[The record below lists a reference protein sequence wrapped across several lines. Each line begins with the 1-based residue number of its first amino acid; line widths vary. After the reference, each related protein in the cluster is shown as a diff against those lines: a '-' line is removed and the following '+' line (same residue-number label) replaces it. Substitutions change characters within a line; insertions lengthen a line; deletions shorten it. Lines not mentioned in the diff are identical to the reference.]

1 MCSSF
6 LSTAGPFWG
15 LLPCS
20 SSFSWFYSACIV
32 SSSDRCPAHW
42 AVLKQKVATWSIKPE
57 MLVLPHFRALLQL
70 CSVHCDKNLRRYISE
85 NSSLGRRNNVHLQFA
100 RPTLNAYCSTK
111 CAFVNQIGLTGKLVK
126 FWELYGSVAAPMS
139 IDQPLVTATA
149 IIVIITCFILFGN
162 FYIHQTCKP
171 QSQVDNK
178 VTIVLNIIAL
188 AIKRCWMREINLTRK
203 ARTKLMPTS
212 ETKLNQVHLDQP
224 LPT

>member
-6 LSTAGPFWG
+6 LFALVLSGDFCVAPLLFVILLSLHCVFIGQVACSLSSAQAKGRDVVNQAGD
-15 LLPCS
+15 
-20 SSFSWFYSACIV
+20 ACIT
-32 SSSDRCPAHW
+32 SFPC
-42 AVLKQKVATWSIKPE
+42 ATAT
-57 MLVLPHFRALLQL
+57 VL
-70 CSVHCDKNLRRYISE
+70 CSLWQEPSQVSQH
-85 NSSLGRRNNVHLQFA
+85 SSLGKRNNVHLQFA
-100 RPTLNAYCSTK
+100 RPTLDAYCSTK

-162 FYIHQTCKP
+162 FHIHQTCKP

-178 VTIVLNIIAL
+178 VTIVHNIIAL
-188 AIKRCWMREINLTRK
+188 AIKRCWMREINLTRR
-203 ARTKLMPTS
+203 AWTKLTPTS